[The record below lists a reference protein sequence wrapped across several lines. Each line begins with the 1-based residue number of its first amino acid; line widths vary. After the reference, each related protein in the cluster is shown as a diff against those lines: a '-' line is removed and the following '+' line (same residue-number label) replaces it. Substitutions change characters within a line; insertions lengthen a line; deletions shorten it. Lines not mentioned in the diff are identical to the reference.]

1 MTREQFLDDLRAAL
15 SIYRRLERGP
25 QAPAI
30 TRLVVSRLSRDG
42 RITVTLAGHYDND
55 RGERP
60 INLVLSGPLE
70 ELGPVATMLRERL
83 EYYAHQG
90 GRSVY

>member
-1 MTREQFLDDLRAAL
+1 MTREQFLDDLRTAL
-15 SIYRRLERGP
+15 SHYRRLERGP
-25 QAPAI
+25 NAPAI

-42 RITVTLAGHYDND
+42 RLTVTLAGHYDTET
-55 RGERP
+55 GEKP

-70 ELGPVATMLRERL
+70 ELGMYASAIRERL
-83 EYYAHQG
+83 NYYSQQG